1 MCNFAFRNT
10 DKQTLNIQ
18 LMKKK
23 LFYTGR
29 VAFAV
34 LILVVAILGY
44 IFYERTLVAWWLP
57 VVAAAIIVVVTLP
70 LLRNRWR
77 WLVGRD
83 NIMELLCHLY
93 VVGCA
98 SNGLLLI
105 ANSAFADTSSI
116 KEETVIVINKEQVT
130 RRTGQ
135 RVGRHYRTTSRTT
148 QHYYVTVCFADGTT
162 KELPVTRTKYNH
174 THRDRPWTIRMKRGL
189 FGFMVILW

>member
-57 VVAAAIIVVVTLP
+57 VVAAAIIVIAP
-70 LLRNRWR
+70 
-77 WLVGRD
+77 
-83 NIMELLCHLY
+83 CHCSAIA
-93 VVGCA
+93 GA
-98 SNGLLLI
+98 GL
-105 ANSAFADTSSI
+105 
-116 KEETVIVINKEQVT
+116 
-130 RRTGQ
+130 
-135 RVGRHYRTTSRTT
+135 
-148 QHYYVTVCFADGTT
+148 
-162 KELPVTRTKYNH
+162 
-174 THRDRPWTIRMKRGL
+174 
-189 FGFMVILW
+189 

>member
-1 MCNFAFRNT
+1 
-10 DKQTLNIQ
+10 
-18 LMKKK
+18 MKNKIIY
-23 LFYTGR
+23 LR
-29 VAFAV
+29 IAFAV
-34 LILVVAILGY
+34 GILVVAILGY
-44 IFYERTLVAWWLP
+44 IIYERTLVAWWLP
-57 VVAAAIIVVVTLP
+57 VAAAAVIILVTLP
-70 LLRNRWR
+70 MLRNRWR
-77 WLVGRD
+77 WLVGKD

-98 SNGLLLI
+98 SYGLLLI

-116 KEETVIVINKEQVT
+116 KEETVTVVSKEQVT

-135 RVGRHYRTTSRTT
+135 RVGRHYRTSSRTT

>member
-98 SNGLLLI
+98 SYGLLLI
-105 ANSAFADTSSI
+105 ANSAFADTSYI
-116 KEETVIVINKEQVT
+116 QEETVTVVSKERVT

-135 RVGRHYRTTSRTT
+135 RSGRHYRTTSRTT
-148 QHYYVTVCFADGTT
+148 QHYYVTVCFTDGTT

-174 THRDRPWTIRMKRGL
+174 AHKDRSWKIKMKRGL
-189 FGFMVILW
+189 FGFKVVEW